1 MVCKCKVASSA
12 SHTLAISCTT
22 CVRMHMNAN
31 AQQQQHEGT
40 SSPRSRR
47 PSHANVGVSINNSSH
62 HNSSKQQPPSLA
74 ALKGAPASRTIGN
87 GLGSPSSGN
96 TTGST
101 YIAPASADKILAHL
115 GVSSALYNC
124 YCNCMTVT
132 V

>member
-1 MVCKCKVASSA
+1 MVCQCKVASSA
-12 SHTLAISCTT
+12 FHRLAISCTT
-22 CVRMHMNAN
+22 CVRMHVNAN

-47 PSHANVGVSINNSSH
+47 PSHANVGISMSNSSH
-62 HNSSKQQPPSLA
+62 KQQPPSLA

-96 TTGST
+96 TTGSA
-101 YIAPASADKILAHL
+101 YIAPASTDKILAHL
-115 GVSSALYNC
+115 GVSSALHNC
-124 YCNCMTVT
+124 DCNHMIVT